1 MGYYS
6 TAQGSLV
13 FSPELSP
20 ELANEAVEHVTKTVT
35 YPYWV
40 EHELTPGSRWDAYFD
55 GKLYSLES
63 ELTELAKFLK
73 DKGVLVN
80 GTVEGKGEDAADIW
94 RIVIKDGVAVKEM
107 AIIRWPD
114 GTAVS
119 SL

>member
-1 MGYYS
+1 MGYHS
-6 TAQGSLV
+6 TAQADLT
-13 FSPELSP
+13 FTPELSP
-20 ELANEAVEHVTKTVT
+20 ELANEAVDHVTKTVT

-55 GKLYSLES
+55 GKLYSLER
-63 ELTELAKFLK
+63 ELAELAKFLK